1 MVLGACVNRYA
12 HHHGLHQHSSSVLQ
26 ISSGKMPSLSSR
38 FCGPVTCTT
47 GLPKL
52 CFKTKPVEMRNK
64 VWIWGSLFL
73 ICLFIL
79 QVQIYELEE
88 HKIETWRGFY
98 NMPKTT
104 ASCIYL
110 SYIYGLKL
118 LFHFWQKFI
127 WNTPLI
133 DWSASLLIAG
143 ETGLWK
149 TIYVS
154 KQI

>member
-26 ISSGKMPSLSSR
+26 ISSGKMPFLSSQ

-47 GLPKL
+47 GLSKL
-52 CFKTKPVEMRNK
+52 CLKTKPVEMRDK
-64 VWIWGSLFL
+64 VWIWGSFLL

-98 NMPKTT
+98 NIPKTT
-104 ASCIYL
+104 ESCTYL
-110 SYIYGLKL
+110 SYFYGLKL

-133 DWSASLLIAG
+133 DWSALLLIAG

-149 TIYVS
+149 TMYES